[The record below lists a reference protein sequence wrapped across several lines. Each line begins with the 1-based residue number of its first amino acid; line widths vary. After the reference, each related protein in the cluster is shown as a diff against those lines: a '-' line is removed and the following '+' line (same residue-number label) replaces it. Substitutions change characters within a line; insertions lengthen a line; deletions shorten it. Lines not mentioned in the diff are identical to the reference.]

1 MKKTF
6 LLFAVI
12 ALITGNAYSQENK
25 KDSTKRADEIKTIFG
40 NKKVSHGGYGA
51 LTIGYSLI
59 DGQDAFIT
67 GGRGSWVIG
76 HSFALGLG
84 GIGFANDLYINNSP
98 GSQKYSLEGGYG
110 GLILEPIL
118 LPKFPVHLSFPIL
131 LGAGGVAYIN
141 SQYND
146 NFNNDFYVEDSD
158 AFLVAEPGI
167 EIEMNLLKFVRLA
180 VGASYRFTSDVHLA
194 LKPSNVLNGYNAT
207 FTLKFGKF

>member
-12 ALITGNAYSQENK
+12 TLITGISYSQVNK
-25 KDSTKRADEIKTIFG
+25 KDSTKKTDEIKTVFG
-40 NKKVSHGGYGA
+40 NKKISHGGYGA
-51 LTIGYSLI
+51 LTIGYSQI

-67 GGRGSWVIG
+67 GARGSWVIG

-118 LPKFPVHLSFPIL
+118 LPKFPVHLSFPVL

-141 SQYND
+141 SSYYD
-146 NFNNDFYVEDSD
+146 NFENDFYVEDSD
-158 AFLVAEPGI
+158 AFFIAEPGV
-167 EIEMNLLKFVRLA
+167 ELEMNLLKFIRLA
-180 VGASYRFTSDVHLA
+180 VGASYRFTSDVHLDS
-194 LKPSNVLNGYNAT
+194 KPNDVLNGYNAT